1 MFGNLYGLK
10 FAGASFRNHLVDCN
24 KQMRYKLCLSYPDLW
39 MGPKTRKSD
48 RLNYYEY
55 ILLYDDYVLA
65 IGDDPGE
72 VLKWVDKYFRLKPG
86 SLADPNI

>member
-1 MFGNLYGLK
+1 
-10 FAGASFRNHLVDCN
+10 
-24 KQMRYKLCLSYPDLW
+24 